1 MKQEITLVTE
11 TAHELIV
18 KFTRPIELQQL
29 EGVLKARCD
38 RGIGV
43 FATPDGNIKIQ
54 HTEEGE
60 VIKTVLGIDPPE
72 DIDAEFSESTVPA
85 HLEAI
90 RQEHEPFLTK
100 LEALAV
106 LAIASGDW
114 MSVYVHVEQFWRNR
128 PSKEELVQRLNVGDK
143 VRNPNTQTIL
153 TVVFAETL
161 PWGRMVEVKTS
172 PDIDPVNREEHYM
185 PEQYFIEKGYTKVEE

>member
-18 KFTRPIELQQL
+18 KFARPVELQQL

-43 FATPDGNIKIQ
+43 FGLPDGNVKIQ

-60 VIKTVLGIDPPE
+60 VIKSVLGIEPE
-72 DIDAEFSESTVPA
+72 EEEIDAEFSESTVPA

-114 MSVYVHVEQFWRNR
+114 SDVYDHIDTVD
-128 PSKEELVQRLNVGDK
+128 VGLD
-143 VRNPNTQTIL
+143 Q
-153 TVVFAETL
+153 A
-161 PWGRMVEVKTS
+161 
-172 PDIDPVNREEHYM
+172 
-185 PEQYFIEKGYTKVEE
+185 Q